1 MSNAKLSN
9 HSTISTIILKK
20 KRLCSANTWGVIVPN
35 LLNEVDLVCVH
46 DVHVFCACICV
57 CYILY

>member
-1 MSNAKLSN
+1 MRV
-9 HSTISTIILKK
+9 KK
-20 KRLCSANTWGVIVPN
+20 KGGEGVIVPN

-46 DVHVFCACICV
+46 DVHVFCGCICV